1 MADSR
6 DLIEKIKAGET
17 DSFQSLVKE
26 YKRLVYNIVFRMVQN
41 DADREDIC
49 QDVFVKVY
57 QNLAGFQHESK
68 LSTWIGRIAFNACVN
83 CLTKKKV
90 PLYDDYSAEGDSIEN
105 FIGEAKPPDDFTA
118 EKDIANRLETEMSKL
133 PAQLRTILTLYHVEE
148 MSYAEIAKIMN
159 MPDGT
164 IKSYLFRARK
174 MLKQRLMKKYH
185 AEELWT

>member
-1 MADSR
+1 MANSR
-6 DLIEKIKAGET
+6 DLIEKIKAGDT
-17 DSFQSLVKE
+17 DSFRSLVKE
-26 YKRLVYNIVFRMVQN
+26 YKRLVYNIVFRMVRN

-68 LSTWIGRIAFNACVN
+68 LSTWIGRIAFNTCVN
-83 CLTKKKV
+83 YLKKKKV
-90 PLYDDYSAEGDSIEN
+90 PLYDDVSAEGDSIEN
-105 FIGEAKPPDDFTA
+105 SIGEAKPPDDFTA
-118 EKDIANRLETEMSKL
+118 EKDIANRLATEMSKL

-148 MSYAEIAKIMN
+148 ISYAEIAVIMN

-174 MLKQRLMKKYH
+174 MLKERLMKKYH
-185 AEELWT
+185 AEELWP